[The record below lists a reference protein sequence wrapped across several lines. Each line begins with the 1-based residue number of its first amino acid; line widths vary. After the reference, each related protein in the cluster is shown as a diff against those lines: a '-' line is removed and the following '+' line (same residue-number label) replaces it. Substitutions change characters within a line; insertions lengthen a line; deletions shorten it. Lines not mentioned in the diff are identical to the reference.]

1 MLSIFFCFLM
11 EKEFYV
17 QIKNETQRVTDFEE
31 QLKINRLSVVN
42 YPLGKGEARP
52 NVLKIL

>member
-1 MLSIFFCFLM
+1 M

-52 NVLKIL
+52 KVLKIL